1 MASTAGGGDYTA
13 GAKIGKT
20 PDGRYIIAN
29 VVRGRYGT
37 VERDA
42 IMLNTARRDGVETR
56 ISIPQDPGQAGKSQ
70 VLYLTR
76 ALSGFSV
83 ETSPETGDKITRAQ
97 PLAAQINVG
106 NVTNL
111 NDGTWDTDALLA
123 EMRMFP
129 NGEHDDQIDACSRAF
144 NSLMDSKTGMLEWIQ
159 TQVKV

>member
-1 MASTAGGGDYTA
+1 
-13 GAKIGKT
+13 
-20 PDGRYIIAN
+20 IAN

-37 VERDA
+37 DERDA

-83 ETSPETGDKITRAQ
+83 ETSPETGDKVTRAQ

-106 NVTNL
+106 N
-111 NDGTWDTDALLA
+111 
-123 EMRMFP
+123 
-129 NGEHDDQIDACSRAF
+129 
-144 NSLMDSKTGMLEWIQ
+144 
-159 TQVKV
+159 